1 MPRLRNPALA
11 SRRCGTQ
18 IASALV
24 AVAALA
30 TASTAEATP
39 PDLFG
44 FGGRSPGLA
53 MTGASYADNYEAA
66 YLNPALLGGVRQRSI
81 VFGASVGDF
90 DLHIDGQNAP
100 MEAARGTSIGFTLP
114 IPFGDVLQ
122 DRLTL
127 GAGFYT
133 PSNVILRGDVR
144 FVDVPQWTVLSRSQ
158 SLSLHVG
165 LGFDFHDIVDG
176 LRIGVGVSAMA
187 ALVGDLTVS
196 LDETRM
202 FQSVVETQLLV
213 TFAPTVG
220 ASYEQPEYGFGVVY
234 RHELRADM
242 NLNIVVMDLPVELPV
257 LTIGGIIQY
266 DPAQVIV
273 EGYWRPVPDVRLI
286 ANLTTRLWGNYPGP
300 TRSTSASSWGPPSPD
315 FQHTVSPRVAIE
327 GTIHEGDVT
336 MQLRAG
342 YAYEMTPA
350 PQARMAQQRNPDG
363 TPRVSGTDP
372 VLVPLRIIDNDRHIA
387 TIGFGAKLRITNTE
401 SVFFDAYGQAH
412 FLADRTHAIARASSD
427 PVDAAM
433 VTSGMVLA
441 GGWALGLEF

>member
-1 MPRLRNPALA
+1 MARLRIPALA
-11 SRRCGTQ
+11 SVRRGTQ

-53 MTGASYADNYEAA
+53 MTGASYANNYEAA
-66 YLNPALLGGVRQRSI
+66 YLNPALLGGVRRRSI
-81 VFGASVGDF
+81 VFGASAGDF
-90 DLHIDGQNAP
+90 DLRLDGQTAP

-114 IPFGDVLQ
+114 VPFGDVLQ

-133 PSNVILRGDVR
+133 PTNVILRGDVR

-158 SLSLHVG
+158 SLALHVG

-176 LRIGVGVSAMA
+176 LRVGVGVSAMA

-242 NLNIVVMDLPVELPV
+242 NLNIVTMDLPVELPV

-266 DPAQVIV
+266 DPAQIV
-273 EGYWRPVPDVRLI
+273 AEGYWRPIPELRLV
-286 ANLTTRLWGNYPGP
+286 ANLTTRLWANYPGP
-300 TRSTSASSWGPPSPD
+300 TRSTSASSWVPPTTD
-315 FQHTVSPRVAIE
+315 FQNTFSPRVAVE
-327 GTIHEGDVT
+327 GTIRDHDVT

-350 PQARMAQQRNPDG
+350 PPARMATQRNPDG
-363 TPRVSGTDP
+363 TPRMSGEDP
-372 VLVPLRIIDNDRHIA
+372 VQVPFRLIDNDRHIA
-387 TIGFGAKLRITNTE
+387 TVGFGAHLRLTE
-401 SVFFDAYGQAH
+401 NESIFFDAYGQAH
-412 FLADRTHAIARASSD
+412 FLADRTHAIARTTSD
-427 PVDAAM
+427 PSDASM
-433 VTSGMVLA
+433 VSGGLVLA